1 MERRLEEIAEYY
13 LCRYGQQ
20 IRYDMKRGTTPRRIE
35 EQIVLRKQLAKRI
48 TKEIINEYTR

>member
-1 MERRLEEIAEYY
+1 MEKRLEEIAEYY

-35 EQIVLRKQLAKRI
+35 EQIILRKQLAKRI
-48 TKEIINEYTR
+48 VKEIINEYVR